1 MITLHHLENSQ
12 SIRILWLLEEIGMK
26 YDFKMY
32 DRDPKTM
39 LAPAEYKAVS
49 PLGTAP
55 CITDGNVTLAESNA
69 IIDYILD
76 KAEEDTW
83 RPGATSKNRA
93 KYLFWFHA
101 SQGSLQSILTMSLV
115 LTITTSRSPGLIRPL
130 IKKVLGMTQASFIK
144 PRLKAI
150 LTVLEEDLSESKF
163 VAGGRITAADIALGY
178 TLEMAGMRGILDDY
192 PNCLAYVDRMT
203 SRPAFQR
210 AVEKDGKYTG
220 IPT

>member
-12 SIRILWLLEEIGMK
+12 SIRILWLLEELGME

-39 LAPAEYKAVS
+39 LAPAEYKAIS

-55 CITDGNVTLAESNA
+55 VITDGDVALSESNA

-76 KAEEDTW
+76 KANAETW
-83 RPGATSKNRA
+83 RPGPTSKNRE

-130 IKKVLGMTQASFIK
+130 IKKVLGMTQAGFVK

-150 LTVLEEDLSESKF
+150 LTALEQDLSESKY

-178 TLEMAGMRGILDDY
+178 TLEMAGMRGLLDDY
-192 PNCLAYVDRMT
+192 PNCLDYVERMT
-203 SRPAFQR
+203 TRPAFKR